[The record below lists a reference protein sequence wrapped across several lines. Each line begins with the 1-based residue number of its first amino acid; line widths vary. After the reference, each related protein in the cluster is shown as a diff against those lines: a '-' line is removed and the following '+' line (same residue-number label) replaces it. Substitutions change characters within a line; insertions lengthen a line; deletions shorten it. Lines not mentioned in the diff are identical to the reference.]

1 MNRKYADII
10 LSRILSLCELRGI
23 TINKL
28 ADMSGI
34 RQSTLHNLVCG
45 ASVNP
50 TMRTMHKIAIAFNM
64 TLNSPRLDAG
74 TILYYPHVR
83 ISLKKGNVN
92 KGNHW

>member
-10 LSRILSLCELRGI
+10 LSRTLSLCELRGI

-64 TLNSPRLDAG
+64 TLAEFLDFPD
-74 TILYYPHVR
+74 LNNYSFDDDEEER
-83 ISLKKGNVN
+83 CKE
-92 KGNHW
+92 

>member
-23 TINKL
+23 T
-28 ADMSGI
+28 SGI

-64 TLNSPRLDAG
+64 TLAEFLDFPD
-74 TILYYPHVR
+74 LNNYSFDDDEEER
-83 ISLKKGNVN
+83 CKE
-92 KGNHW
+92 

>member
-50 TMRTMHKIAIAFNM
+50 TMRTMRTMHKIAIAFNM
-64 TLNSPRLDAG
+64 TLAEFLDFPD
-74 TILYYPHVR
+74 LNNYSFDDDEEER
-83 ISLKKGNVN
+83 CKE
-92 KGNHW
+92 

>member
-34 RQSTLHNLVCG
+34 RQSF
-45 ASVNP
+45 SVW
-50 TMRTMHKIAIAFNM
+50 
-64 TLNSPRLDAG
+64 
-74 TILYYPHVR
+74 
-83 ISLKKGNVN
+83 SLG
-92 KGNHW
+92 